1 MRLLMG
7 RLTLLS
13 VLLLTLTSAGIL
25 SKRFFSSLEIVKLD
39 ESNFYDSVLLSSSKT
54 KWLIMFTSPVHVAP
68 GVHSSGARNAD
79 NCRMIGRRQSVF
91 LETRSNSES

>member
-1 MRLLMG
+1 MG

-25 SKRFFSSLEIVKLD
+25 SNRFFSSLEIVKLD

-54 KWLIMFTSPVHVAP
+54 KWLIMFTSPVHVVS
-68 GVHSSGARNAD
+68 GVHSSGARSAD
-79 NCRMIGRRQSVF
+79 NCRMIGRRQSGF
-91 LETRSNSES
+91 SETRSSSES